1 MRKFFNYISI
11 EIKNL
16 ILSYLNMKKI
26 TESDDLRGKEIYKT
40 LWKNFAANKEEL
52 DKKISS
58 ILNLP

>member
-1 MRKFFNYISI
+1 M
-11 EIKNL
+11 
-16 ILSYLNMKKI
+16 NMKKI

-40 LWKNFAANKEEL
+40 LWKNFAPNKEEL